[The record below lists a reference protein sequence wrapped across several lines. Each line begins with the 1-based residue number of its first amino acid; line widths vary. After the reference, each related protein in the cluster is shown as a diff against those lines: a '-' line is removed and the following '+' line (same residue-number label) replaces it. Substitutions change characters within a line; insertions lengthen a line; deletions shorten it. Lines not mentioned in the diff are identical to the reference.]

1 MNLVRKSNKH
11 PHRQTIKAIP
21 HEVIQRL
28 AVLTSREHSIADKTI
43 DTIYPEHCQDQ
54 R

>member
-11 PHRQTIKAIP
+11 SHQQTIKAIP

-28 AVLTSREHSIADKTI
+28 AVLTSREHSIEDKTK
-43 DTIYPEHCQDQ
+43 DAIYPEHCQEQ